1 MNKSIK
7 GRENALRMRFAVGWS
22 ILYARRFHIVMDDRQ
37 TEMMTLQAE
46 EECTNP
52 DRIGK
57 LKPSLKQLDLSTDQ
71 IHQYITL
78 YSRDKKK
85 PRKGGGKRRRETK
98 TERLTCDQFLL
109 ILLHLSTST

>member
-46 EECTNP
+46 EE
-52 DRIGK
+52 
-57 LKPSLKQLDLSTDQ
+57 
-71 IHQYITL
+71 
-78 YSRDKKK
+78 
-85 PRKGGGKRRRETK
+85 
-98 TERLTCDQFLL
+98 
-109 ILLHLSTST
+109 